1 MTKRIE
7 LDINSGVAEV
17 KLNRPEKHNALDH
30 AMFESLIDVGE
41 KLAKDRS
48 IRAVILYG
56 AGKSFCAGIDLSIFS
71 GESSSDDF
79 LNKMEPRDDSLAN
92 YYQSAAYVWREIP
105 VPVIAALHGA
115 VYGGG

>member
-1 MTKRIE
+1 MPKRIE

-30 AMFESLIDVGE
+30 AMFESLIDVGD

-56 AGKSFCAGIDLSIFS
+56 AGKSF
-71 GESSSDDF
+71 
-79 LNKMEPRDDSLAN
+79 
-92 YYQSAAYVWREIP
+92 
-105 VPVIAALHGA
+105 
-115 VYGGG
+115 